1 MFMLWMM
8 VQRSSAAAG
17 ASRTGMAST
26 PSSLSPT
33 GVASA
38 FTARFSRLTLALVLA
53 EVALSAAGQFVTG
66 LVHHCG
72 HSRVGGLRLDVYKKR
87 KTVPVDVL
95 DVGGVQLIALVL
107 DERRVG

>member
-8 VQRSSAAAG
+8 VQRPSAAAG

-53 EVALSAAGQFVTG
+53 EVALSAAVVVTDAC
-66 LVHHCG
+66 LV
-72 HSRVGGLRLDVYKKR
+72 SLSPALFT
-87 KTVPVDVL
+87 TVA
-95 DVGGVQLIALVL
+95 IAV
-107 DERRVG
+107 